1 MIPPAELPNRLAA
14 LPRITIMGAF
24 WRTVPIEYLKNAPP
38 GAPERSPPQPLW
50 PGGAATRGARYTP
63 IGGGN
68 ALYLAPNGAT
78 ALAEVEAVVFGSDG
92 SVEPGADHNPLL
104 VFETR
109 VELPAVLDLC
119 AEEVQRALGT
129 SPAELKAPWLRA
141 QERHR
146 AGRGN
151 LPPTQALGEAASGTG
166 TILALRY
173 PSYRHRGMQNLV
185 VFTDRLAALGGR
197 VVLIDNSGTFAQT
210 LP

>member
-1 MIPPAELPNRLAA
+1 MIPPSELPDRLAA
-14 LPRITIMGAF
+14 LPRITTSAAF
-24 WRTVPIEYLKNAPP
+24 WRTVPLEYLRGAPP
-38 GAPERSPPQPLW
+38 GTPAGSPPQPLW
-50 PGGAATRGARYTP
+50 PGGAAVRGARYTR

-78 ALAEVEAVVFGSDG
+78 ALAEVEAVIFGSDG
-92 SVEPGADHNPLL
+92 TVEPGADHNPLL

-109 VELPAVLDLC
+109 VELPAVVDLC
-119 AEEVQRALGT
+119 DREIQRALDT

-146 AGRGN
+146 AGRGG
-151 LPPTQALGEAASGTG
+151 LPPTQALGEAACGTG

-173 PSYRHRGMQNLV
+173 PSYRHEGMQNLV
-185 VFTDRLAALGGR
+185 VFTDQLADLGGR
-197 VVLIDNSGTFAQT
+197 VVLIDSSGTFAQT